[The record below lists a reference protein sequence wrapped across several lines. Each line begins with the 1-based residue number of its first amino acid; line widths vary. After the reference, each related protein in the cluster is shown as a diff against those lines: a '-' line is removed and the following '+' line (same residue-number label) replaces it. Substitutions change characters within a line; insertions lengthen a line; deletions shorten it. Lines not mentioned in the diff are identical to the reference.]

1 MLKKIFQISLIS
13 CACFTVSVVN
23 AGTIDGL
30 IEVAKNLTSG
40 TANAAIGINT
50 EKGNATIKAESTGA
64 GSNSN
69 AGLAVVDA
77 GQGGKQANIAIGY
90 NAGTANITAT
100 SQQGGSANAGLAVIK
115 TR

>member
-13 CACFTVSVVN
+13 CACFAVSVVN
-23 AGTIDGL
+23 AGAIDGL
-30 IEVAKNLTSG
+30 IEVAKNLSSG

-50 EKGNATIKAESTGA
+50 EKGKATITADSNGA
-64 GSNSN
+64 GSSSN

-90 NAGTANITAT
+90 NAGTANITAK
-100 SQQGGSANAGLAVIK
+100 SLQGGSANAGLAVIK
-115 TR
+115 TK